1 MLPVYRKTPAASL
14 VSSST
19 AWHVVLYC
27 TVMLRPNPSTSRLTI
42 AILFAVAALACG
54 SVSAQEAGE
63 QLFLNNCAECHQR
76 DGRGLD
82 NIYPALAGSEVVLGS
97 AVDVALVL
105 LIGRGEMP
113 SFAGAISDDDMAGV
127 INYVRNAWGNSGAAI
142 TAETIA
148 KLQ

>member
-1 MLPVYRKTPAASL
+1 MPVYRKTPAASL
-14 VSSST
+14 VYSST
-19 AWHVVLYC
+19 AWRGVLYC
-27 TVMLRPNPSTSRLTI
+27 TVMLRPIPVTPRLPL
-42 AILFAVAALACG
+42 AILFALAALACG
-54 SVSAQEAGE
+54 SASAQEAGE

-113 SFAGAISDDDMAGV
+113 SFAGAISNEDMAGV
-127 INYVRNAWGNSGAAI
+127 INYVRNAWGNSGTAI
-142 TAETIA
+142 SAETIA